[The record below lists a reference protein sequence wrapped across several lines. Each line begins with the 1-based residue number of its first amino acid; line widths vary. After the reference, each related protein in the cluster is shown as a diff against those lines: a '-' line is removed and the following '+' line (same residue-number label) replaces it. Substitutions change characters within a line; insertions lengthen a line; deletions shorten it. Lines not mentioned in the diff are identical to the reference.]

1 MSSISRL
8 KNPMRFS
15 LRSRIVGFDYDVRVT
30 EFDIRPG
37 EGQLYVHWEP
47 PICDTCLGKADE
59 MHNWEH
65 EDMGVQW
72 TCPDHTPEFADPE
85 VYHADA

>member
-1 MSSISRL
+1 MSSVSRL

-15 LRSRIVGFDYDVRVT
+15 LGDRTVEFDYDVDVV
-30 EFDIRPG
+30 EFKIRSS

-59 MHNWEH
+59 MHNWED
-65 EDMGVQW
+65 EDTAIHW
-72 TCPDHTPEFADPE
+72 TCPDHTPESVESE
-85 VYHADA
+85 VYHVE